1 MTTLYRNGR
10 IFDGERMIDGHAV
23 LVDGGRISAVAPEG
37 EFEGF
42 AGEEVDCSDGTV
54 MPGLIDC
61 HVHLLFRGE
70 ADPFAALEKLDAAH
84 AVVRALEHA
93 ADTLRGGTTSVRD
106 CGGREYQEFAVRN
119 ACNEGR
125 FPDPPFAPRA
135 R

>member
-1 MTTLYRNGR
+1 MA
-10 IFDGERMIDGHAV
+10 IRMIDGHAV
-23 LVDGGRISAVAPEG
+23 LVEAGRITRVAPEG

-42 AGEEVDCSDGTV
+42 AGEEVDCSEGTV

-61 HVHLLFRGE
+61 HVHILFRGE
-70 ADPFAALEKLDAAH
+70 PDPMEVLEKLDAAH

-106 CGGREYQEFAVRN
+106 CGGANTRSSRCATPATR
-119 ACNEGR
+119 GGSLG
-125 FPDPPFAPRA
+125 PPFAPQA